1 MTDVEQKLIDLEE
14 RLAFQDHTISKLDD
28 ALADQQKQLL
38 DILRQV
44 QLLAEQLRKLETDSH
59 HRPQAGTPQYE
70 KPPHY

>member
-1 MTDVEQKLIDLEE
+1 MSDVEQKLIDLEE

-44 QLLAEQLRKLETDSH
+44 QLLAEQLRKVETDSH
-59 HRPQAGTPQYE
+59 HRPQAGTLQDE